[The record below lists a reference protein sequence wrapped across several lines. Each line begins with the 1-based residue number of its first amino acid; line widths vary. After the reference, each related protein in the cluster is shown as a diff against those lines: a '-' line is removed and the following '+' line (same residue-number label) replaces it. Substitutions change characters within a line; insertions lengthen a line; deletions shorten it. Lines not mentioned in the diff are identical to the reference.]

1 MAENLTISSLLAR
14 GKISNADIA
23 AAVETYLSDPET
35 TAYLLGNQFSLNLS
49 AAVAAHPFTAKTL
62 KRGKIGV
69 SARRAAVR
77 TAILLAR
84 PEKR

>member
-23 AAVETYLSDPET
+23 AAVEAYLSDPET
-35 TAYLLGNQFSLNLS
+35 TAYPLGDQFALDLS

-62 KRGKIGV
+62 KLGKAGV
-69 SARRAAVR
+69 CARRAAVR
-77 TAILLAR
+77 TALMLAC

>member
-14 GKISNADIA
+14 GLISNADIT
-23 AAVETYLSDPET
+23 AAVEAYLSDPET
-35 TAYLLGNQFSLNLS
+35 TTYRLGNQFALDLS
-49 AAVAAHPFTAKTL
+49 AAVAAHPFTVKAL
-62 KRGKIGV
+62 KQGKAGV

-77 TAILLAR
+77 TALLLAR

>member
-14 GKISNADIA
+14 GKISNADTA
-23 AAVETYLSDPET
+23 AAVEAYLSNPET
-35 TAYLLGNQFSLNLS
+35 TTYPLGDQFSLDLC
-49 AAVAAHPFTAKTL
+49 AAVAAHPFTVKTL
-62 KRGKIGV
+62 KQRKAGL

-77 TAILLAR
+77 TALMLGI

>member
-1 MAENLTISSLLAR
+1 MAESLTTMSLLAR
-14 GKISNADIA
+14 GLISNADIA

-35 TAYLLGNQFSLNLS
+35 TVYPLGDQFWLDLS

-62 KRGKIGV
+62 KHGKAGL

-77 TAILLAR
+77 TALMLAQ

>member
-23 AAVETYLSDPET
+23 AAVDAYLSDPET
-35 TAYLLGNQFSLNLS
+35 TAYRLGDQFSLDLS

-62 KRGKIGV
+62 KHGKAGL
-69 SARRAAVR
+69 SARRAA
-77 TAILLAR
+77 LMLAK
-84 PEKR
+84 PEK

>member
-14 GKISNADIA
+14 GKISNADIT
-23 AAVETYLSDPET
+23 AAVEAYLSDPET
-35 TAYLLGNQFSLNLS
+35 TAYPLGDQFWLDLS
-49 AAVAAHPFTAKTL
+49 AAVAAHPFTVKTL
-62 KRGKIGV
+62 KQGKAGV

-77 TAILLAR
+77 TALMLAK

>member
-14 GKISNADIA
+14 GKISNSDIA
-23 AAVETYLSDPET
+23 AAVEAYLSDPET
-35 TAYLLGNQFSLNLS
+35 TAYPLGDQFSLDLS

-62 KRGKIGV
+62 RHGKAGV

-77 TAILLAR
+77 TALMLAK

>member
-1 MAENLTISSLLAR
+1 MAENLTVTNLLVR
-14 GKISNADIA
+14 GLISNADIS
-23 AAVETYLSDPET
+23 AAVEAYLSDPET
-35 TAYLLGNQFSLNLS
+35 KAYPLGDQFALDLS

-62 KRGKIGV
+62 KHRKAGL

-77 TAILLAR
+77 TALMLAC

>member
-23 AAVETYLSDPET
+23 AAVEAYLSNPEM
-35 TAYLLGNQFSLNLS
+35 TAYPLGEQFSLDLC
-49 AAVAAHPFTAKTL
+49 AAVAAHPFTVKTL
-62 KRGKIGV
+62 KQRKAGV

-77 TAILLAR
+77 TALMLAI

>member
-14 GKISNADIA
+14 GKISNADIS
-23 AAVETYLSDPET
+23 AAVEAYLSDPET
-35 TAYLLGNQFSLNLS
+35 TAYPLGDQFALDLS

-62 KRGKIGV
+62 KHGKAGM

-77 TAILLAR
+77 TALLLAR
-84 PEKR
+84 PDTR

>member
-1 MAENLTISSLLAR
+1 MAENLTVTNLLVR
-14 GKISNADIA
+14 GLISNADIS
-23 AAVETYLSDPET
+23 AAVEAYLSDPET
-35 TAYLLGNQFSLNLS
+35 KAYPLGDQFALDLS

-62 KRGKIGV
+62 KHGKAGV

-77 TAILLAR
+77 TALMLAC